1 MRITQSQ
8 LRSIIREELRL
19 SQKKLKETPEP
30 ENMKDLLN
38 SMLNDLIEFDPTGMY
53 NVIAARPAVKDSNV
67 IIIVTSVG
75 DKKNVMKKATDF
87 TNRRGLPLP
96 TKISPDMAAQLYT
109 SSRGFVKDD
118 WGDEFHLED
127 DFYGNSVYVLID
139 TLIPARKPGGSW
151 LPF

>member
-19 SQKKLKETPEP
+19 SRKKLKETPEP

-87 TNRRGLPLP
+87 TNRRGLPL
-96 TKISPDMAAQLYT
+96 S
-109 SSRGFVKDD
+109 
-118 WGDEFHLED
+118 
-127 DFYGNSVYVLID
+127 LIH
-139 TLIPARKPGGSW
+139 I
-151 LPF
+151 